1 MKLGRLEPYD
11 RNNPEHNDPTKY
23 VIEYENSG
31 RRPEKVSF
39 NVDLKTDLSRRD
51 LRINAIAIDK
61 DGNIIDYFDGQ
72 KDIKNKVIR
81 TVGNPHDRFSE
92 DALRIMRAPRFSARL
107 GFEIEPKTK
116 EAAKSLS
123 GNVSKLSAERIRDE
137 IFKAA
142 SQTGDKFAKY
152 LIGLD
157 EIGVLDIILPEIK
170 NLQGLEHLERHH
182 PEGGVWEHTL
192 SALKQNK
199 LIDPL
204 VNLSIMI
211 HDIGKGVTKQY
222 KPNGEVIY
230 KGHDIA
236 GLPLVDIIS
245 DRLKLSN
252 KERTTL
258 KYVVQNHMKVV
269 KIGQMKP
276 SKIAKL
282 IDDPDW
288 EILLATAHADEFS
301 RLHKSISKKEYD
313 EIIKIA
319 TDIKEKWGLSQGKK
333 ALKLVDGNNIMRL
346 TGLKPGP
353 IVGKILKETETWIL
367 DNGIKDQNKIDEY
380 IMGLYDK
387 IMGGRNEN

>member
-1 MKLGRLEPYD
+1 MKLGPLEPYD
-11 RNNPEHNDPTKY
+11 QNNPDHNDPKKY
-23 VIEYENSG
+23 VIEYESSG

-51 LRINAIAIDK
+51 LRINAMGIDK

-72 KDIKNKVIR
+72 RDIKNKIIR
-81 TVGNPHDRFSE
+81 TVGNPYDRFKE
-92 DALRIMRAPRFSARL
+92 DHLRIMRAERFAARL
-107 GFEIEPKTK
+107 GFDIDPETK
-116 EAAKSLS
+116 KAAKDLAPMIK
-123 GNVSKLSAERIRDE
+123 KLSAERIREE

-170 NLQGLEHLERHH
+170 NLQGLEHLEKHH

-204 VNLSIMI
+204 INLSIAL

-222 KPNGEVIY
+222 KPNGDVIY
-230 KGHDIA
+230 KGHDMA
-236 GLPLVDIIS
+236 GLPLIDTIAN
-245 DRLKLSN
+245 RLKLSN
-252 KERTTL
+252 KERDTL

-269 KIGQMKP
+269 KIKDMKP

-282 IDDPDW
+282 VDDPDW
-288 EILLATAHADEFS
+288 DILLATAHADEFS

-319 TDIKEKWGLSQGKK
+319 MDIKEKWGLSQGKK
-333 ALKLVDGNNIMRL
+333 ALKLVDGNNVMKL
-346 TGLKPGP
+346 TGLYPGK
-353 IVGKILKETETWIL
+353 IVGMIIKKTEEWIL
-367 DNGIKDQNKIDEY
+367 DNGIKDGKEIDKY
-380 IMGLYDK
+380 ILSLYDK
-387 IMGGRNEN
+387 IMDKSK

>member
-1 MKLGRLEPYD
+1 MKLGPLEPYNP
-11 RNNPEHNDPTKY
+11 NNPEHNDPKKY
-23 VIEYENSG
+23 KIEYENTG
-31 RRPEKVSF
+31 RKPEKVSF

-51 LRINAIAIDK
+51 LRINAMAIDK

-72 KDIKNKVIR
+72 KDIKNKIIR
-81 TVGNPHDRFSE
+81 TVGNAHDRFSE
-92 DALRIMRAPRFSARL
+92 DFLRILRTSRFSSKL
-107 GFEIEPKTK
+107 GFEIEPETK

-123 GNVSKLSAERIRDE
+123 GSVSKLSAERIRDE

-152 LIGLD
+152 LIELD

-258 KYVVQNHMKVV
+258 KYVVANHMKVV
-269 KIGQMKP
+269 KIKDMKP

-282 IDDPDW
+282 VDDPDW
-288 EILLATAHADEFS
+288 DILLATAHADEFS

-319 TDIKEKWGLSQGKK
+319 MDIKEKWGLSQGKK
-333 ALKLVDGNNIMRL
+333 ALKLVDGINVMKL
-346 TGLKPGP
+346 TGLYPSK
-353 IVGKILKETETWIL
+353 IVGMIIKKTEEWIL
-367 DNGIKDQNKIDEY
+367 DNGIKDGKEIDKY
-380 IMGLYDK
+380 ILSLYDK
-387 IMGGRNEN
+387 IMDKSK